1 MNVKPA
7 LPDEI
12 WVDVAGFEK
21 LYKVSTHGR
30 VLSCGRVVADRRTG
44 TRTKKDR
51 LLKLTVDSVGYQ
63 RVSLC
68 RGSSY
73 KEVWKVHRLVA
84 AHFCQKPD
92 GCDVVNHLDNNTVN
106 NHYSNLE
113 WTTSLGNNQHMTSQG
128 RGKPPRGES
137 SYSALT
143 DEDIREIRRLCTEGV
158 PQSSVGKQFRISQQ
172 QVSKIVLRTRW
183 AHVT

>member
-1 MNVKPA
+1 MNVKRA

-44 TRTKKDR
+44 TRAKKDR
-51 LLKLTVDSVGYQ
+51 LLKLTVDSTGYQ

-84 AHFCQKPD
+84 SHFCQKPD
-92 GCDVVNHLDNNTVN
+92 ECDVVNHLDNDKVN
-106 NHYSNLE
+106 NHYANLE
-113 WTTSLGNNQHMTSQG
+113 WTTSLGNNQHMTRQG
-128 RGKPPRGES
+128 RGKPPKGEAS
-137 SYSALT
+137 FSKLT
-143 DEDIREIRRLCTEGV
+143 DADIREIRRLCDEGV
-158 PQSSVGKQFRISQQ
+158 PQATVGKRFGIAQAQVWRI
-172 QVSKIVLRTRW
+172 KERIRW
-183 AHVT
+183 AHVA